1 MRSHSGFLVPS
12 VMETHSGRL
21 RLFAASDSD
30 SEMDFTSDS
39 EIDSRKDDCDDE
51 VRWAYVET
59 MLDADAVKPDKRLR
73 KKTPDTFT
81 MAPLEINKTPVRR
94 TSDVLGEHMGLRGVE
109 LRRLLRMNLPA
120 MLFNIFIAITRIF
133 ALNPIRRDLD
143 CVEMFSGK
151 ATIRDAFR
159 ASGGRALGYDIT
171 YDPSDNDLNSVTGFC
186 VAVVLTMRLKS
197 RSVQWWAT
205 VCSSWVWMSR
215 STCERSKN
223 RSGGNRQ
230 VPCVKSAN
238 CQVARMALI
247 SALGLSRGTSWG
259 LEQPSSSLMRYSWH
273 VRFLEKVA
281 KILGL
286 SFTDIAC
293 DMGAYNADTKKP
305 TKIYAMGGWTQTL
318 ARRASMNFQ
327 KKKNTTTITTSASG
341 RKQVTGS
348 ADLKETQAYTPEFGR
363 AVCRAWQ
370 LDQRRSD
377 QMFGPHDDS
386 DTEWEIDYGEKH
398 WEEADL
404 DGVCKRLRVPRRRL
418 IFNVV

>member
-1 MRSHSGFLVPS
+1 
-12 VMETHSGRL
+12 
-21 RLFAASDSD
+21 
-30 SEMDFTSDS
+30 
-39 EIDSRKDDCDDE
+39 
-51 VRWAYVET
+51 
-59 MLDADAVKPDKRLR
+59 
-73 KKTPDTFT
+73 
-81 MAPLEINKTPVRR
+81 
-94 TSDVLGEHMGLRGVE
+94 MGLRGVE

-120 MLFNIFIAITRIF
+120 MFFNILIAITRIF
-133 ALNPIRRDLD
+133 ALNPISRDLN

-171 YDPSDNDLNSVTGFC
+171 YDPRDNDLNSVTGFC

-215 STCERSKN
+215 NTCERSKN

-305 TKIYAMGGWTQTL
+305 KGLCHGGMDTDTGAPCQHEL
-318 ARRASMNFQ
+318 PEEEEHHHDHEIRVRPQASYGLGGFEGD
-327 KKKNTTTITTSASG
+327 TGLHSRIWPCRVPSLASG
-341 RKQVTGS
+341 P
-348 ADLKETQAYTPEFGR
+348 TP
-363 AVCRAWQ
+363 
-370 LDQRRSD
+370 
-377 QMFGPHDDS
+377 
-386 DTEWEIDYGEKH
+386 
-398 WEEADL
+398 
-404 DGVCKRLRVPRRRL
+404 LRPDVRPA
-418 IFNVV
+418 